1 MKSEYMSKPPGFD
14 AKTYSKQTTKA
25 VNNFKRNSKVI
36 KLSGTQAKDQ
46 RSSNEWTTRV
56 LTGKRLKP
64 KSMTY
69 GVKNSTIYRK
79 GKA

>member
-1 MKSEYMSKPPGFD
+1 MSKPPGFD

-25 VNNFKRNSKVI
+25 VNKFKNNSKVV
-36 KLSGTQAKDQ
+36 KLTGIQAKDQ
-46 RSSNEWTTRV
+46 RSSNEYTTRV
-56 LTGKRLKP
+56 LTGNRLKP

-69 GVKNSTIYRK
+69 GVKNTTIYKK